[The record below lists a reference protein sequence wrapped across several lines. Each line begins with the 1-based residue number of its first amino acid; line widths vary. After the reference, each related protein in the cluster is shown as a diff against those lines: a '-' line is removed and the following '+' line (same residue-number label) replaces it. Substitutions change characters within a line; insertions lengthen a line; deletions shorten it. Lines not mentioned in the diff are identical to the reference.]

1 MAIRQRIKC
10 LFKPK
15 HIKHKQ
21 PVETYYLIDFENVH
35 EDGLICS
42 KRLTQHDHIHIFST
56 TNAPKISLKK
66 LASFNH
72 AEQFSHV
79 IPAGKQS
86 LDMHLV
92 SYLGYL
98 IGSNTNNRCKYII
111 ISRDT
116 DYDNVI
122 SFFKTIAPLNI
133 KRQNAMNV
141 ALKPVTVNKATSA
154 QVVAN
159 KPALTHAH
167 VQANKTASAQVKTN
181 NTSSEQGMANN
192 TASNKTTTITKKKN
206 KAASAAKNKTQLN
219 SNIQKAVSK
228 AGYDSSTI
236 NKVASIV
243 VKHYGKKE
251 LSSNVHNE
259 LMQTYPDNYSDI
271 YKIIKPI
278 INKSPST
285 ATINQNTITQ
295 SDNEIKNALN
305 NANYNQDTVS
315 YVTSL
320 VIKYK
325 HESDAKKNI
334 HNAIVAKYGQTK
346 GLKIY
351 NHIKK
356 KI

>member
-15 HIKHKQ
+15 RIKHKQ

-42 KRLTQHDHIHIFST
+42 KKLTQHDHIHIFST
-56 TNAPKISLKK
+56 TNAPKISLEK
-66 LASFNH
+66 LASFNY
-72 AEQFSHV
+72 AAQFSHV

-133 KRQNAMNV
+133 KRQNSMSV
-141 ALKPVTVNKATSA
+141 VSKPITINKASSE
-154 QVVAN
+154 QVSAN
-159 KPALTHAH
+159 KSALTHAQ
-167 VQANKTASAQVKTN
+167 VQAN
-181 NTSSEQGMANN
+181 NTSSEQGKANSVI
-192 TASNKTTTITKKKN
+192 SNKVATTTKKN
-206 KAASAAKNKTQLN
+206 NNAASASENKTQLN
-219 SNIQKAVSK
+219 SNIQKTVSK
-228 AGYDSSTI
+228 AGFDTAI
-236 NKVASIV
+236 VNKVASIV
-243 VKHYGKKE
+243 SKHYGEDKFAN
-251 LSSNVHNE
+251 NVHNE
-259 LMQTYPDNYSDI
+259 LRATYPNIYSNI

-278 INKSPST
+278 INKVPST
-285 ATINQNTITQ
+285 AATNQNTITQ
-295 SDNEIKNALN
+295 YDNEIQTALT
-305 NANYNQDTVS
+305 NANYKQDTVS

-320 VIKYK
+320 VIKYQNDPK
-325 HESDAKKNI
+325 AKQNI
-334 HNAIVAKYGQTK
+334 YRDIVAQYGQAK

>member
-10 LFKPK
+10 FFKPK
-15 HIKHKQ
+15 RIKNKQ
-21 PVETYYLIDFENVH
+21 PIETHYLIDFENVH

-42 KRLTQHDHIHIFST
+42 KKLTQHDHIHIFST
-56 TNAPKISLKK
+56 TNAPKISLEK

-98 IGSNTNNRCKYII
+98 IGLNTNNRCKYII

-133 KRQNAMNV
+133 TRRNAMGV
-141 ALKPVTVNKATSA
+141 VSKPVTVKKAVSA
-154 QVVAN
+154 QVSAN
-159 KPALTHAH
+159 KAAAT
-167 VQANKTASAQVKTN
+167 
-181 NTSSEQGMANN
+181 
-192 TASNKTTTITKKKN
+192 TKKKN

-243 VKHYGKKE
+243 VKHYGE
-251 LSSNVHNE
+251 SEISSNILNE
-259 LMQTYPDNYSDI
+259 LRQTYPDKYCDI
-271 YKIIKPI
+271 YLVIKSI
-278 INKSPST
+278 INKTPST
-285 ATINQNTITQ
+285 VTTNHNTVTQ
-295 SDNEIKNALN
+295 SDNEIQKALKS
-305 NANYNQDTVS
+305 ANYNQDTVS
-315 YVTSL
+315 YVNSL
-320 VIKYK
+320 VIKHK
-325 HESDAKKNI
+325 HNSNAKQNI
-334 HNAIVAKYGQTK
+334 YQAITAKYGQAK

>member
-10 LFKPK
+10 LFKHK
-15 HIKHKQ
+15 RIKHKQ
-21 PVETYYLIDFENVH
+21 PIETYYLIDFENVH

-42 KRLTQHDHIHIFST
+42 KKLTQHDHIHIFST
-56 TNAPKISLKK
+56 TNAPKISLEK

-98 IGSNTNNRCKYII
+98 IGSNANKNCRYII

-122 SFFKTIAPLNI
+122 SFFKTITPLNI
-133 KRQNAMNV
+133 KRQNAMSV
-141 ALKPVTVNKATSA
+141 VSKPVTVKKAAAT
-154 QVVAN
+154 
-159 KPALTHAH
+159 
-167 VQANKTASAQVKTN
+167 
-181 NTSSEQGMANN
+181 
-192 TASNKTTTITKKKN
+192 TKKKN
-206 KAASAAKNKTQLN
+206 KTATVTENKTQLN
-219 SNIQKAVSK
+219 SNIQKTVSK
-228 AGYDSSTI
+228 AGFDTAI
-236 NKVASIV
+236 VNKVASIV
-243 VKHYGKKE
+243 AKHYGEDKFAN
-251 LSSNVHNE
+251 NVHNE
-259 LMQTYPDNYSDI
+259 LRTTYPKIYSDI

-278 INKSPST
+278 INKVPST
-285 ATINQNTITQ
+285 DTTNQNTATQ
-295 SDNEIKNALN
+295 YDNEIKTALT

-325 HESDAKKNI
+325 HETDAKKNI
-334 HNAIVAKYGQTK
+334 HNAIVAKYGQAK
-346 GLKIY
+346 GVNIY

>member
-10 LFKPK
+10 LFKPQN
-15 HIKHKQ
+15 IKHKQ
-21 PVETYYLIDFENVH
+21 PIETYYLIDFENVH

-56 TNAPKISLKK
+56 TNAPKISLEK
-66 LASFNH
+66 LASFNY

-98 IGSNTNNRCKYII
+98 IGSSTNNRCKYII

-133 KRQNAMNV
+133 KRQNSMSLVSKPITINNAASTQV
-141 ALKPVTVNKATSA
+141 A
-154 QVVAN
+154 AN
-159 KPALTHAH
+159 KPALTHAQ
-167 VQANKTASAQVKTN
+167 VSAN
-181 NTSSEQGMANN
+181 NTSSTKVTNN
-192 TASNKTTTITKKKN
+192 NAVGGITVTTTQTNN
-206 KAASAAKNKTQLN
+206 KATSASENKTQLN
-219 SNIQKAVSK
+219 SNIQKTVSK
-228 AGYDSSTI
+228 AGFDNSI
-236 NKVASIV
+236 VNKVASIV
-243 VKHYGKKE
+243 SKHYGKDKFA
-251 LSSNVHNE
+251 NNIHNE
-259 LMQTYPDNYSDI
+259 LRATYPDIYSDI
-271 YKIIKPI
+271 YKIIKPL
-278 INKSPST
+278 INKAPST
-285 ATINQNTITQ
+285 ATTNQNNITQ
-295 SDNEIKNALN
+295 SDNEIQNTLS
-305 NANYNQDTVS
+305 NANYNKDTVS

-320 VIKYK
+320 VIKHRHK
-325 HESDAKKNI
+325 SNAKQNI
-334 HNAIVAKYGQTK
+334 YQAITAKYGQAK

>member
-1 MAIRQRIKC
+1 MAIQQRIKC

-15 HIKHKQ
+15 HIKLKQ
-21 PVETYYLIDFENVH
+21 PIETYYLIDFENVH

-56 TNAPKISLKK
+56 TNAPKISLEK

-98 IGSNTNNRCKYII
+98 IGLNTNNRSKYII

-122 SFFKTIAPLNI
+122 SFFKSIAPLNI
-133 KRQNAMNV
+133 KRQNSMSV
-141 ALKPVTVNKATSA
+141 VSKTVTVKKAVSA
-154 QVVAN
+154 QVSAN
-159 KPALTHAH
+159 KAA
-167 VQANKTASAQVKTN
+167 
-181 NTSSEQGMANN
+181 
-192 TASNKTTTITKKKN
+192 TTTKKKN
-206 KAASAAKNKTQLN
+206 KTASAAKNKTQLN
-219 SNIQKAVSK
+219 SDIQKAVSK

-243 VKHYGKKE
+243 VKHYGE
-251 LSSNVHNE
+251 SEISSNILNE
-259 LMQTYPDNYSDI
+259 LRQTYPDKYCDI
-271 YKIIKPI
+271 YLVIKSI
-278 INKSPST
+278 INKTPST
-285 ATINQNTITQ
+285 ATTNHNTVTQ
-295 SDNEIKNALN
+295 SDNEIQKALKS
-305 NANYNQDTVS
+305 ANYNQDTVS
-315 YVTSL
+315 YVNSL
-320 VIKYK
+320 VIKHK
-325 HESDAKKNI
+325 HKSNAKQNI
-334 HNAIVAKYGQTK
+334 YQAITAKYGQAK
-346 GLKIY
+346 GRKIY

>member
-1 MAIRQRIKC
+1 MAIRQQIKSLFKSKRIKQ
-10 LFKPK
+10 
-15 HIKHKQ
+15 KQ
-21 PVETYYLIDFENVH
+21 PIETYYLIDFENVH

-42 KRLTQHDHIHIFST
+42 KKLTQHDHIHIFST
-56 TNAPKISLKK
+56 TNAPKISIEK
-66 LASFNH
+66 LASFNY
-72 AEQFSHV
+72 AEQFSHI

-133 KRQNAMNV
+133 KRQNSMSV
-141 ALKPVTVNKATSA
+141 VSKPVKINTAASL
-154 QVVAN
+154 QVPVN
-159 KPALTHAH
+159 KPALTH
-167 VQANKTASAQVKTN
+167 VQLPTN
-181 NTSSEQGMANN
+181 NTVTTQITTNN
-192 TASNKTTTITKKKN
+192 AVAGKNVTTIQKNN
-206 KAASAAKNKTQLN
+206 KAASASENKTQLN
-219 SNIQKAVSK
+219 SNIQKTVSK
-228 AGYDSSTI
+228 AGFDNTI
-236 NKVASIV
+236 VNKVSSIV
-243 VKHYGKKE
+243 SKHYGKDNFAC
-251 LSSNVHNE
+251 NVHNE
-259 LMQTYPDNYSDI
+259 LRATYPDIYSDI

-278 INKSPST
+278 INKAPSVAKT
-285 ATINQNTITQ
+285 DQDIITQ
-295 SDNEIKNALN
+295 SDNEVQTALT

-320 VIKYK
+320 VIKHK
-325 HESDAKKNI
+325 HKSNAKQNI
-334 HNAIVAKYGQTK
+334 YQAITAKYGQAK

>member
-10 LFKPK
+10 FFKPK
-15 HIKHKQ
+15 RIKHKQ
-21 PVETYYLIDFENVH
+21 PIETYYLIDFENVH

-42 KRLTQHDHIHIFST
+42 KKLTQHDHIHIFST
-56 TNAPKISLKK
+56 TNAPKISLEK

-133 KRQNAMNV
+133 KRQNTMSAV
-141 ALKPVTVNKATSA
+141 SKPVTVNKDASA
-154 QVVAN
+154 QVSAN
-159 KPALTHAH
+159 KPALTHAQL
-167 VQANKTASAQVKTN
+167 QADNTSSAQV
-181 NTSSEQGMANN
+181 
-192 TASNKTTTITKKKN
+192 TTTNSSVAVKTVTATQTNN
-206 KAASAAKNKTQLN
+206 KAASASENKTQLN
-219 SNIQKAVSK
+219 SNIQKTVSK
-228 AGYDSSTI
+228 AGFDTAI
-236 NKVASIV
+236 VNKVASIV
-243 VKHYGKKE
+243 AKHYGEDKFAN
-251 LSSNVHNE
+251 NVHNE
-259 LMQTYPDNYSDI
+259 LRTTYPKIYSDI

-285 ATINQNTITQ
+285 ATTNQNTITQ
-295 SDNEIKNALN
+295 SDNEIQNALN

-325 HESDAKKNI
+325 HEADAKKNI
-334 HNAIVAKYGQTK
+334 HNAIVAKYGQAK
-346 GLKIY
+346 GVKIY

>member
-15 HIKHKQ
+15 NIKHKQ
-21 PVETYYLIDFENVH
+21 PIETYYLIDFENVH
-35 EDGLICS
+35 EDGMICS
-42 KRLTQHDHIHIFST
+42 KKLTHHDHIHIFST
-56 TNAPKISLKK
+56 TNAPKISLEK
-66 LASFNH
+66 LASFNC

-98 IGSNTNNRCKYII
+98 IGSNTNNKSRYII

-116 DYDNVI
+116 DYDNII

-133 KRQNAMNV
+133 KRQNSMSAV
-141 ALKPVTVNKATSA
+141 SKSVTVKKAVSA
-154 QVVAN
+154 QVSAN
-159 KPALTHAH
+159 KPALTHAR
-167 VQANKTASAQVKTN
+167 VQANKTAPSQVKTN
-181 NTSSEQGMANN
+181 NTVV
-192 TASNKTTTITKKKN
+192 NKAATTTKKKN

-243 VKHYGKKE
+243 VKHYGE
-251 LSSNVHNE
+251 SEISSNILNE
-259 LMQTYPDNYSDI
+259 LRQNYPDKYCDI
-271 YKIIKPI
+271 YLVIKSI
-278 INKSPST
+278 INNTPST
-285 ATINQNTITQ
+285 ATTNHNTVTQ
-295 SDNEIKNALN
+295 SDNEIQKALKS
-305 NANYNQDTVS
+305 ANYNKETVS
-315 YVTSL
+315 YVNSL
-320 VIKYK
+320 VIKHK
-325 HESDAKKNI
+325 HKSNAKQNI
-334 HNAIVAKYGQTK
+334 YQAITAKYGQAK
-346 GLKIY
+346 GLNIY